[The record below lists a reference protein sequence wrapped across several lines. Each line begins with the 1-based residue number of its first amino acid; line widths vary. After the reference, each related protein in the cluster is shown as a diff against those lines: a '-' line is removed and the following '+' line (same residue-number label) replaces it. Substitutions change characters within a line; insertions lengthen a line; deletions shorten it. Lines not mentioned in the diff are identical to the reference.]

1 MARRKISNNIETEV
15 LMKCRRRCCICYGL
29 SRDGRLKQG
38 QIAHLDHNP
47 ENNTADNLAFLC
59 LDHHDQ
65 YDSRTS
71 QSKKLTNQELRS
83 FRDELYD
90 HVKETWGQPPKFE
103 DVNADIYSGNYVRD
117 GEFEDAELNIKYIGN
132 NLIQVKGCALWGKT
146 RDFGPNIGELDFVAE
161 VHSNKVVFT
170 DKLVTSDREYKLEL
184 TFWGHKLTAKEDYVV
199 GYFGMNAHFE
209 GEYYKLK

>member
-1 MARRKISNNIETEV
+1 MARRIINSDTETEV
-15 LMKCRRRCCICYGL
+15 LMKCRRRCCVCDGL

-47 ENNTADNLAFLC
+47 ENNNADNLAFLC
-59 LDHHDQ
+59 FDHHDQ

-71 QSKKLTNQELRS
+71 QSKKLTIQELKN
-83 FRDELYD
+83 FRNELYG
-90 HVKETWGQPPKFE
+90 HIEETWGQPPKFE
-103 DVNADIYSGNYVRD
+103 GVTVDVYSGHYERGN
-117 GEFEDAELNIKYIGN
+117 EFEGSELDIKYMGN

-161 VHSNKVVFT
+161 AHSNKAVFT
-170 DKLVTSDREYKLEL
+170 DKLSDHEYKLEL
-184 TFWGHKLTAKEDYVV
+184 TFEGYKLTAKEDYVV
-199 GYFGMNAHFE
+199 GYFGMNARFE